1 MLPLSFAH
9 ECTHHF
15 VKLMTLQVK
24 RLYRCFGSGSNH
36 KPYAFFIGHSKQYNK
51 GRAVGLL
58 RTTETRFAS
67 FFYSMHRALRCRG
80 ALEAT
85 VHSVAW
91 KDLKRQ
97 KPFIH
102 RAAADVKDEMF
113 WKRIFF
119 LLRAIYPL
127 LKLLRMA
134 DSNKPNMDKVCYYL
148 HLTREHLVKSRDNL
162 CCNDIFPSSYK
173 ITKEVEADASY
184 EDDEDC
190 ADESDDESDDGA
202 DFTVE
207 EQELDV
213 YTVDDEWGTLVT
225 EESKGIFKP
234 IIDAIAKRTPK
245 ILHDFAYTAY
255 VCSVRP
261 DIVQDAKRR
270 LEGNGVV
277 RNEIENCVRRLLCHN
292 VDGDVDGTIDVQV
305 DQFWDELKHF
315 QNR

>member
-67 FFYSMHRALRCRG
+67 FFYSMHHALCCCG

-97 KPFIH
+97 KPFIN
-102 RAAADVKDEMF
+102 RAAEDVKDEMF

-119 LLRAIYPL
+119 LLRALYPL

-134 DSNKPNMDKVCYYL
+134 DSNKPNMDKVCFYL
-148 HLTREHLVKSRDNL
+148 HLTREHLVKSRDDL
-162 CCNDIFPSSYK
+162 CRDDIYPSS
-173 ITKEVEADASY
+173 
-184 EDDEDC
+184 
-190 ADESDDESDDGA
+190 
-202 DFTVE
+202 
-207 EQELDV
+207 
-213 YTVDDEWGTLVT
+213 
-225 EESKGIFKP
+225 
-234 IIDAIAKRTPK
+234 
-245 ILHDFAYTAY
+245 
-255 VCSVRP
+255 
-261 DIVQDAKRR
+261 
-270 LEGNGVV
+270 
-277 RNEIENCVRRLLCHN
+277 
-292 VDGDVDGTIDVQV
+292 
-305 DQFWDELKHF
+305 
-315 QNR
+315 